1 MIFEAPGGAVF
12 SACGTYRYALWRTW
26 DANLP
31 AVLFIGLNPSTA
43 DAVHDDP
50 TIRRCLGYAR
60 AWGCGSL
67 RVANLFALRT
77 PHPEQLWQAAD
88 PIGPEND
95 DWLAA
100 LSADAGLIV
109 ACWGNLGAQRQR
121 AAQVQTRLPELAC
134 LGVTRQ
140 SQPAHPLYLRKDLQP
155 QLYKTVPALHIPT
168 Q

>member
-1 MIFEAPGGAVF
+1 MIFETPGGAVF
-12 SACGTYRYALWRTW
+12 SACGAYRYALWRTW
-26 DANLP
+26 DTDLP

-43 DAVHDDP
+43 DAIRDDP

-67 RVANLFALRT
+67 QVANLFALRT

-88 PIGPEND
+88 PIGPDND
-95 DWLAA
+95 TWLDA
-100 LSADAGLIV
+100 LSAEAGLIV
-109 ACWGNLGAQRQR
+109 ACWGNWGAQRQR
-121 AAQVQTRLPELAC
+121 AEQVQARLPGLAC

-140 SQPAHPLYLRKDLQP
+140 GQPAHPLYLRKDLTPQP
-155 QLYKTVPALHIPT
+155 YRFTQALHVAT